1 MNNIDIY
8 KKQYMSMQN
17 DLINAFK
24 KGHSTLTMLNT
35 TGDLI
40 TINNTFVNTMKH
52 VDVTQSRLIHYQGY
66 LKETLTKKQR
76 STLYNDRSVSDNMT
90 VLNKAKASFDAV
102 SKVIMAST
110 EKVGAEIE

>member
-8 KKQYMSMQN
+8 KKQYMQMQN

-24 KGHSTLTMLNT
+24 KGHSTLAMLNT
-35 TGDLI
+35 MGDLI
-40 TINNTFVNTMKH
+40 TINNTFVSTMKH

-76 STLYNDRSVSDNMT
+76 STLYNDRAVSENMT

-102 SKVIMAST
+102 SKVIMAIT
-110 EKVGAEIE
+110 EKAGAESE

>member
-35 TGDLI
+35 AGDLI
-40 TINNTFVNTMKH
+40 TINNTFVSTMKQ
-52 VDVTQSRLIHYQGY
+52 VDTIQSRLIHYQGF
-66 LKETLTKKQR
+66 LKDTLTVKEQR
-76 STLYNDRSVSDNMT
+76 KLHNDRAVSDNMT

-102 SKVIMAST
+102 SKIIMAIT
-110 EKVGAEIE
+110 EKVGADDE

>member
-1 MNNIDIY
+1 MNKIEIY
-8 KKQYMSMQN
+8 KKQYISMQN

-35 TGDLI
+35 TGNLI
-40 TINNTFVNTMKH
+40 TISNTFVSTMKH
-52 VDVTQSRLIHYQGY
+52 VDVTPSRLIHYQGY

-76 STLYNDRSVSDNMT
+76 STLYNDRAVSENMT

-102 SKVIMAST
+102 SKVIMAVT
-110 EKVGAEIE
+110 EKAGECND

>member
-1 MNNIDIY
+1 MNNLEIY

-35 TGDLI
+35 TGDLV
-40 TINNTFVNTMKH
+40 TVNNTFVSTMKQ

-66 LKETLTKKQR
+66 LKEILTKKQR
-76 STLYNDRSVSDNMT
+76 STLYNDRTVSENMT
-90 VLNKAKASFDAV
+90 VLNKAKASFDTV
-102 SKVIMAST
+102 SKVIMEIT
-110 EKVGAEIE
+110 EKAGDTDE

>member
-1 MNNIDIY
+1 MSNIDIY
-8 KKQYMSMQN
+8 KKQYMQMQN
-17 DLINAFK
+17 DLIAAFK

-40 TINNTFVNTMKH
+40 TINNTFVSTMKH

-76 STLYNDRSVSDNMT
+76 STLYNDRAVSENMT

-102 SKVIMAST
+102 SKVIMAIT
-110 EKVGAEIE
+110 EKAGVEND